1 MIRTSLI
8 AMAVLTGA
16 VSAQDRAAVGQQVPD
31 FTFAK
36 LRNGD
41 GRQKLS
47 EFRGQVVMLEFWG
60 TH

>member
-1 MIRTSLI
+1 MIKHSILSV
-8 AMAVLTGA
+8 ALL
-16 VSAQDRAAVGQQVPD
+16 SAALAAQQRAAVGQAVPD
-31 FTFAK
+31 FTFGK

>member
-1 MIRTSLI
+1 MIRTALL
-8 AMAVLTGA
+8 AVAALTGA
-16 VSAQDRAAVGQQVPD
+16 ACAQRAEVGQQVPD
-31 FTFAK
+31 FTFAR

>member
-1 MIRTSLI
+1 MLKTSLVAI
-8 AMAVLTGA
+8 AALTGVA
-16 VSAQDRAAVGQQVPD
+16 FAQTRAEVGQQVPD